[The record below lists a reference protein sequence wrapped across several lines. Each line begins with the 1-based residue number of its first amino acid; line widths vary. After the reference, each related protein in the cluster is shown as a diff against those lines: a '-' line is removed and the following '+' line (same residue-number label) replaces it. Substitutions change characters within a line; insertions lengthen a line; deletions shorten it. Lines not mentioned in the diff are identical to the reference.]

1 MFVPVTKE
9 DFAKIGRRFNSDDL
23 VHEIDRLL
31 PMAVADQASLE
42 TGGYSKAMLD
52 ELAAFRDQLRA
63 ETAAKTAAKTD
74 IRGAKKGAR
83 ESEGLAFKE
92 GRWVL
97 RKGISMALVAL
108 TRRQPTEGEAP
119 KTTQERVAEL
129 HSKVKALTGSLNN
142 NPALLR
148 SRMEGLRAILG
159 QPDFAPAAGGEA
171 ARTTFLAR
179 LEGAIALITS
189 HTEAKKNLKQ
199 SAKGK
204 TETVDELDGRAY
216 TNLRLLSQVGRST
229 FMDAGDKLRADAYS
243 LRQLTRHR
251 GARAK
256 GEPEPASP
264 VNPSPTPSPSS
275 PGPALPRPGA
285 PEPAPMPVG

>member
-1 MFVPVTKE
+1 MSVPVTKE

-31 PMAVADQASLE
+31 PMALADQATLE
-42 TGGYSKAMLD
+42 TGGYSRAMLD

-63 ETAAKTAAKTD
+63 ETAAKTE

-83 ESEGLAFKE
+83 ESETLAFKE

-108 TRRQPTEGEAP
+108 ARRQPPAGEAP

-129 HSKVKALTGSLNN
+129 HSKVQALSGTLNN

-159 QPDFAPAAGGEA
+159 QPDFAPGAGGEA
-171 ARTTFLAR
+171 ARTAFLAR
-179 LEGAIALITS
+179 LEGAIALITT
-189 HTEAKKNLKQ
+189 HAEAKKHLKQ

-216 TNLRLLSQVGRST
+216 TNLRLLAQVGRSS
-229 FMDAGDKLRADAYS
+229 FMDAGDRLRADAYS
-243 LRQLTRHR
+243 LRQLNHR
-251 GARAK
+251 RGTK
-256 GEPEPASP
+256 GKAEPEPASP
-264 VNPSPTPSPSS
+264 VSPSPAPSPSS
-275 PGPALPRPGA
+275 PGPALPRPSA
-285 PEPAPMPVG
+285 PAPAPMPVG